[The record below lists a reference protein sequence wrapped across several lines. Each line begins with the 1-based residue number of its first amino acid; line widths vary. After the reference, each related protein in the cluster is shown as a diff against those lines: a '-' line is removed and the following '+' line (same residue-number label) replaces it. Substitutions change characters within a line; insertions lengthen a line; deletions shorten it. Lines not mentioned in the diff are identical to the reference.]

1 MDIDEIFEKVKNKEL
16 TICESCDNIFNYVPQ
31 KIHCDECRNAKARK
45 YREENRDKI
54 NAYARKYREENR
66 EKIATKKRK
75 HREENRERLLARERK
90 YYEKN
95 REKINARRRESR
107 RAKKKE
113 E

>member
-31 KIHCDECRNAKARK
+31 KIHCDECRIAKARK

-66 EKIATKKRK
+66 EKLNAKQ
-75 HREENRERLLARERK
+75 RK
-90 YYEKN
+90 YNEKN
-95 REKINARRRESR
+95 REKINARARER
-107 RAKKKE
+107 YHAKKNE